1 MVVSGAVSPPQ
12 AASSSS
18 EPHSIPTVRITSGL
32 PFAGSSGGRHGTAL
46 AAPLS
51 ETTDGQSATN
61 GELISA
67 DGASTLLN
75 GNEAFIDDLRMR
87 SATRTLIFTRTR
99 PARCTSAKGLHEIAN
114 RSSPPLLNL
123 VRRCQDPLGRDDTS
137 RSPPGRP
144 TPGTS
149 RRYRETEGSL
159 PTMTQ

>member
-46 AAPLS
+46 ATPLS

-75 GNEAFIDDLRMR
+75 GNGAFVDELPDALGDPDADLHPNKTGAMHFGEG
-87 SATRTLIFTRTR
+87 T
-99 PARCTSAKGLHEIAN
+99 ARN
-114 RSSPPLLNL
+114 RQSLVSS
-123 VRRCQDPLGRDDTS
+123 VAELG
-137 RSPPGRP
+137 P
-144 TPGTS
+144 
-149 RRYRETEGSL
+149 SL
-159 PTMTQ
+159 PGSAGPR